1 MLPDAQSGNFRTQ
14 SSGQER
20 INARAALE
28 PGSIRLELC
37 GRKWAFRRPN
47 DLESLWEAV
56 GDDEFASDERLP
68 YWVEIWPAS
77 LALAVWL
84 QEHKERIAGKVC
96 LDLGCGLGFTA
107 LVGAWFGARVFGMD
121 YELAALSHAAANAAL
136 NGLAAP
142 GGSRIPP
149 AWAAMDWR
157 KPALRA
163 RSCDIIWGGDVM
175 YEKRFVAPVFAC
187 IDHAL
192 AKDGVVW
199 IAEPGRVAYEDF
211 ERTLLTSGWRSRCV
225 ARKKVEPLY
234 KEQIPVSVALWEL
247 SRV

>member
-1 MLPDAQSGNFRTQ
+1 MLSDAQSGDFGTRG
-14 SSGQER
+14 SCLER
-20 INARAALE
+20 VNARAVTA

-37 GRKWAFRRPN
+37 GRQWAFRRPS

-56 GDDEFASDERLP
+56 GNDEFASDERLP

-84 QEHKERIAGKVC
+84 QEHRERIAGKIC

-107 LVGAWFGARVFGMD
+107 LVGAWLGSRVLGMD
-121 YELAALSHAAANAAL
+121 YEFEALSYAAGNAAL

-142 GGSRIPP
+142 GGPRIPP

-157 KPALRA
+157 NPALRP
-163 RSCDIIWGGDVM
+163 RSCDAIWGSDVL
-175 YEKRFVAPVFAC
+175 YEKRFAAPVFAC

-192 AKDGVVW
+192 AEDGVVW
-199 IAEPGRVAYEDF
+199 IADPGRVACEDF
-211 ERTLLTSGWRSRCV
+211 TRTLLGNGWRSRCV
-225 ARKKVEPLY
+225 ARKKTDSLY
-234 KEQIPVSVALWEL
+234 EGQVPVSVALWEL
-247 SRV
+247 SRA